1 MNLIENIQR
10 IKEMMGI
17 ITESVSN
24 IESIL
29 KIGSN
34 GDEVESLQE
43 LLGIHKD
50 GEFGRQTKSCV
61 QEFQRKMG
69 IDDDGIVG
77 NDTKSKLKDLEDNKV
92 EWKTPDF
99 CNTNSKSIDVIKK
112 VDDPE
117 KKDNSQVEVS
127 SGDVILMG
135 GLDTRSGDLNIN
147 QQVKV
152 LKNKLPN
159 KTIVGFRYNNLQGVL
174 DAIRKNPESYV
185 VLFSAGCKYSSQVAK
200 EIKYKDRLFIVE
212 SYAKSSGVFS
222 SVNDAVSMGVPNK
235 NVITGPVKVRG
246 KGVVSGSTDTPSGVD
261 HWGALGYVTNFIK

>member
-17 ITESVSN
+17 ITESVSD
-24 IESIL
+24 IKSIL

-34 GDEVESLQE
+34 GSEVEALQD
-43 LLGIHKD
+43 LLGIYKD
-50 GEFGRQTKSCV
+50 GNFGEQTKTCV
-61 QEFQRKMG
+61 QEFQKKME
-69 IDDDGIVG
+69 IYDDGIVG
-77 NDTKSKLKDLEDNKV
+77 NITKSKLKDLEDNKV
-92 EWKTPDF
+92 EWIRPDF

-117 KKDNSQVEVS
+117 KEDNSQVELS

-135 GLDTRSGDLNIN
+135 GLDTRSGDLNID

-152 LKNKLPN
+152 LKNKLLN
-159 KTIVGFRYNNLQGVL
+159 KTIIGFRYNNLQGVL
-174 DAIRKNPESYV
+174 AAIRKNPESYV

-261 HWGALGYVTNFIK
+261 HWGSLGYVTNFIK